1 MKARI
6 SQMATAFIISMA
18 VVVLLGWQFDIQLL
32 KTGLTGTPWTMKPNT
47 AFCFLLCGISLAL
60 WQAQA
65 MVPRGKAL
73 GQVLPGIVITIASLT
88 LVQYIFGWD
97 LGIDQLFY
105 QNKTGPSTAI
115 YPLRIPETTAINF
128 ILAGIA
134 LSLRQKHNHRHQ
146 HQVEILTVMV
156 GSIGLLT
163 LIGYLFGATF
173 FYEFIIPTTIT
184 TPPTAI
190 TFIVLSIG
198 ILFTRT
204 DTEMMQ
210 TLTSTLVGGVMARK
224 LLPAAIFLPLILNWL
239 IFEGYQM
246 RWYDIPSSYAYI
258 TAMKI
263 GIISTLI
270 YWIARQLNQIEQRRQ
285 EVFQQFYRAVL
296 DSPLPII
303 IHAEDGA
310 VLQISNAWTEIT
322 GYQPEEISTIAAWTE
337 LAYGENHKNMQAM
350 IKGVYG
356 IEKSAKI
363 GEFNVRIC
371 SGLMRVW
378 DFYTAPLGRMPDGR
392 RFVITTAIDI
402 TDKKQIETELKKVNK
417 NLEARVKLRTAQ
429 LEEANDRLER
439 QLLEKQISEQTARK
453 SQALLNSIIECSTEL
468 IAAQDMEFKYIAFN
482 RAYQQEFAQLF
493 NRQVKIGTSM
503 VEALAH
509 LPTEQVQAVE
519 IWGRA
524 IGGEEFTIIREFG
537 TTTNQPNWYEIT
549 FSAVRDA
556 MGKQIGAS
564 QIVKNVTH
572 RITDE
577 MALRQSEARFQAFMN
592 HSPALAWITRSDG
605 KFMYCNRNFEQLLS
619 KSAAEL
625 IGKMIWEIFPPDLSQ
640 QYLDNNQLVSDTGE
654 VVETIETAYNSAGE
668 VVDYLVFKFLIPDE
682 IDQNL
687 VGGVAIDITERKKA
701 ERALEESE
709 AKLKAILDNAPAAIY
724 LKDCE
729 GRFLLLNRYCLDI
742 FGFTPE
748 QYHGQTI
755 IDLLP
760 GEMSSQVEAND
771 REVWQSGQAQYLE
784 EQLPQA
790 DGIHTYY
797 SVKFLLYDLA
807 GHPYALCGIS
817 TDITERK
824 RAEELI
830 IEAKE
835 AAEQANQ
842 AKSSFLAN
850 MSHELR
856 TPLNA
861 ILGFSQV
868 LGRDSSLSE
877 QQQEQ
882 IAIVN
887 SSGEHLL
894 SLINDILEISKIEA
908 GRMALNP
915 TNFDLLA
922 LIAAMEAI
930 FQSRAAAKGLQM
942 ICEVDA
948 KSPRYIRTDE
958 GKLRQVLSNL
968 LGNAIKFTTSG
979 CVSLRVRAD
988 HPGDIPAEMQL
999 SFEISDTGP
1008 GIAADELDKLFSPF
1022 VQTQTGRSIQEGT
1035 GLGLAI
1041 SRKLVQLMGGDM
1053 AITST
1058 VGEGTLVKFYIPAT
1072 VAAADEVKISLAMPR
1087 VIALEPG
1094 QPVYRILAVDDR
1106 LESRILLRQL
1116 LEPLGFEVRE
1126 AQNGQEAIEQWHEWH
1141 PHLIWMDMRM
1151 PIIDG
1156 YEATRQIKNH
1166 LHGQATVI
1174 IALTASAFE
1183 ENRSIILSAGCDD
1196 FVRKPAREE
1205 VLLAKIAEHLGVRY
1219 IYEPI
1224 ATSESEDSFT
1234 GGTEQLPRGSP
1245 ETALLEMMPPE
1256 WTAALH
1262 QAATAANS
1270 RVILQLLGEIPAGER
1285 PLSHNLRKWVDN
1297 FRFDKIIALIEARVH
1312 ESRE

>member
-18 VVVLLGWQFDIQLL
+18 VLVILGWQFDIQLL
-32 KTGLTGTPWTMKPNT
+32 KTGLTGTPWPMKPNT
-47 AFCFLLCGISLAL
+47 ALCFLLCGISLGL
-60 WQAQA
+60 WQVQGLT
-65 MVPRGKAL
+65 PRGKAL

-88 LVQYIFGWD
+88 LVQYISGWD

-105 QNKTGPSTAI
+105 QNKTGPITAI
-115 YPLRIPETTAINF
+115 YPLRIPETTALNF

-146 HQVEILTVMV
+146 HQVELLTVMV
-156 GSIGLLT
+156 GFIGLLP

-173 FYEFIIPTTIT
+173 FYQFIIPTTIT

-204 DTEMMQ
+204 DTELMQ
-210 TLTSTLVGGVMARK
+210 TITSPLVGGVMARK

-285 EVFQQFYRAVL
+285 EVFQQFYLAVL

-303 IHAEDGA
+303 LHAEDGE
-310 VLQISNAWTEIT
+310 VLQLSNAWTEIT
-322 GYQPEEISTIAAWTE
+322 GYTPEEIPTIAAWTKR
-337 LAYGENHKNMQAM
+337 AYGDNHKNMQAM

-356 IEKSAKI
+356 LEKSASI
-363 GEFNVRIC
+363 GEFNVRT
-371 SGLMRVW
+371 SNGLTRIW
-378 DFYTAPLGRMPDGR
+378 DFYTAPLGRTPDGR

-402 TDKKQIETELKKVNK
+402 TSRKQAETEVRNLNKTLRYRVKVRTAE
-417 NLEARVKLRTAQ
+417 LEA
-429 LEEANDRLER
+429 ANNRLELELQER
-439 QLLEKQISEQTARK
+439 QRSEKAVRE
-453 SQALLNSIIECSTEL
+453 SQALLSSIIECSSEL

-482 RAYQQEFAQLF
+482 RAYQQEFAKLF
-493 NRQVKIGTSM
+493 DRKVEIGTSM
-503 VEALAH
+503 VAALVH
-509 LPTEQVQAVE
+509 LPTEQAQAVE
-519 IWGRA
+519 IWERA
-524 IGGEEFTIIREFG
+524 LGGEEFTILREFG
-537 TTTNQPNWYEIT
+537 VSTNQPNWYEIT
-549 FSAVRDA
+549 FSLVRDA
-556 MGKQIGAS
+556 SGRQIGAS
-564 QIVKNVTH
+564 QIVKNVTD

-592 HSPALAWITRSDG
+592 HIPALAWISRSDG
-605 KFMYCNRNFEQLLS
+605 KFMYCNRNVELMLA
-619 KSAAEL
+619 KSAGEL
-625 IGKMIWEIFPPDLSQ
+625 IGKMIWEFYPPDLAQ
-640 QYLDNNQLVSDTGE
+640 QYLENNQFVADTGQ
-654 VVETIETAYNSAGE
+654 VLETIETSHNLAGE
-668 VVDYLVFKFLIPDE
+668 LVDFLVFKFPIPDA
-682 IDQNL
+682 IDQSL
-687 VGGVAIDITERKKA
+687 VGGVGIDITERKKA

-748 QYHGQTI
+748 QYHGKTI

-771 REVWQSGQAQYLE
+771 REVWQSGKAHHLE

-830 IEAKE
+830 IEGKE

-842 AKSSFLAN
+842 AKSSFLSN

-861 ILGFSQV
+861 ILGFTQV
-868 LGRDSSLSE
+868 LARDSSLNQ

-882 IAIVN
+882 IAIIN

-908 GRMALNP
+908 GRMVLNP
-915 TNFDLLA
+915 TSFDLLA

-930 FQSRAAAKGLQM
+930 FQSKAGAKGLQV
-942 ICEVDA
+942 ICEVEPN
-948 KSPRYIRTDE
+948 SPRWITTDE

-979 CVSLRVRAD
+979 GVSLRVRAD
-988 HPGDIPAEMQL
+988 NPGDMTPQIQL
-999 SFEISDTGP
+999 FFEISDTGP
-1008 GIAADELDKLFSPF
+1008 GIGADELENLFSPF

-1053 AITST
+1053 AISST

-1072 VAAADEVKISLAMPR
+1072 VADGDEVKITLAMPR
-1087 VIALEPG
+1087 VIGLDPG
-1094 QPVYRILAVDDR
+1094 QPVYRILVVDDR
-1106 LESRILLRQL
+1106 RESRILLRQFL
-1116 LEPLGFEVRE
+1116 QPLGFEVRE
-1126 AQNGQEAIEQWHEWH
+1126 AENGQEAIEQWQTWH

-1151 PIIDG
+1151 PIMDG
-1156 YEATRQIKNH
+1156 YEATRQIKSH
-1166 LHGQATVI
+1166 LQGQATVI

-1196 FVRKPAREE
+1196 FMRKPYREE
-1205 VLLAKIAEHLGVRY
+1205 VLLAKIAEYLGVRY

-1224 ATSESEDSFT
+1224 ATSKSEESFPP
-1234 GGTEQLPRGSP
+1234 GTEPRAGDSS
-1245 ETALLEMMPPE
+1245 ETALLELMPPE

-1270 RVILQLLGEIPAGER
+1270 RVILQLLGEIPEADR
-1285 PLSHNLRKWVDN
+1285 LLSHQLRTWVDN
-1297 FRFDKIIALIEARVH
+1297 FRFDKIIAFTEDTCH
-1312 ESRE
+1312 EE